1 MRDGGVNF
9 ATPPSSATAST
20 PKALSGPGAP
30 VPPGAPVGAG
40 GGLGAGDL
48 AELLRSFN
56 DVTARLTGTHELLRD
71 EVARLKAE
79 LARANEEIERSRRL
93 AALGEMAAGIAHEVR
108 NPLGSIGLHAR
119 ILEQDLDGRPEQRE
133 LATRVLKA
141 VRGIDAIVR
150 DMLAFARETR
160 LTPGATTAGELFG
173 AALAEIGAQEL
184 GARGV
189 GVEVEA
195 SSAGVGVVC
204 DAGLV
209 GRALINVVRN
219 GVEAMTE
226 HACVGRRPLLRLRA
240 RRDAG
245 GEDGAC
251 GSGVGWVVLRI
262 EDSGPGVSPE
272 VIGRMFNPFYTTRAT
287 GTGLGLAIVHR
298 IVDAHGGRVRVSN
311 VEGTRKGERIGAVVE
326 LILPEAGPGG
336 PT

>member
-1 MRDGGVNF
+1 MDEATNQLMIEPAREGGAGGGV
-9 ATPPSSATAST
+9 
-20 PKALSGPGAP
+20 GGGA
-30 VPPGAPVGAG
+30 

-56 DVTARLTGTHELLRD
+56 EVTSRLTGTHELLRE

-79 LARANEEIERSRRL
+79 LARANEEIERSKRL

-119 ILEQDLDGRPEQRE
+119 ILEKDLADRPAERE
-133 LATRVLKA
+133 IAGRVLTA

-160 LTPGATTAGELFG
+160 VTPSPIGAGELF
-173 AALAEIGAQEL
+173 AAAVEEIGRVEL
-184 GARGV
+184 AAGGV
-189 GVEVEA
+189 RLSVDQAG
-195 SSAGVGVVC
+195 AGVGLVC
-204 DAGLV
+204 DPGLI
-209 GRALINVVRN
+209 GRALVNIVRN

-226 HACVGRRPLLRLRA
+226 HECGKGGGRERVLKLSASRQVEN
-240 RRDAG
+240 G
-245 GEDGAC
+245 QGTGA
-251 GSGVGWVVLRI
+251 SVVLRV

-272 VIGRMFNPFYTTRAT
+272 VIARMFNPFYTTRAA

-326 LILPEAGPGG
+326 LILPEAGPDR
-336 PT
+336 PTVGVLK